1 MNPPAAA
8 GPDADLVALHSPWSV
23 ARISLFGGQLLSF
36 VPTGGEDLLWMSPA
50 PLPRPAPIRG
60 GVPLCWPWFARQ
72 NMPASA
78 AQHGL
83 ARISR
88 WRIVGRD
95 RLADGRE
102 RMALAPQE
110 SLDPM
115 QVSLTVTVGH
125 TLQMV
130 LTTRNNDVR
139 PRLLTQAFHSYLRVA
154 DVGQVA
160 IDGLDGVPFLDSLDN
175 GQAGRQSGALAP
187 TACDRIYHGL
197 PDGSPVTVRDP
208 VAGRSITVTGQG
220 SGSVVVWN
228 PGPVLAARM
237 ADLPGDAW
245 RGFVCV
251 EVANAGPDARTLAPG
266 QSQVLGQSLA
276 WSAHS

>member
-1 MNPPAAA
+1 MTGPA
-8 GPDADLVALHSPWSV
+8 ADLVELTSPWSV

-36 VPTGGEDLLWMSPA
+36 VPAGTDDLLWMSPA

-78 AQHGL
+78 AQHGP
-83 ARISR
+83 ARVSR
-88 WRIVGRD
+88 WRVVGRD

-102 RMALAPQE
+102 RVALAPQQ

-115 QVSLTVTVGH
+115 DVTLTVTAGL

-154 DVGQVA
+154 DVEQVA
-160 IDGLDGVPFLDSLDN
+160 IDGLDGASYLDSLDN
-175 GQAGRQSGALAP
+175 GRPDRQAGRLAP

-197 PDGSPVTVRDP
+197 ADGTPVTVDDP
-208 VAGRSITVTGQG
+208 VAGRRVTVTGQG

-228 PGPVLAARM
+228 PGPQLAARM

-266 QSQVLGQSLA
+266 QTQVLAQGLS
-276 WSAHS
+276 WSAGS